1 MRIIVAGDGKVGLAI
16 TRLLSQEGHDIVA
29 IDTKANVLQDN
40 LQNYDVMTV
49 VGNCATMDTLYEAGV
64 EQANVLIAATS
75 ADETNLLCCLTARKL
90 NPKLHTIAR
99 VRNPEYTEQLYRMR
113 EDFGLSLIINPEKDA
128 AKEIFRLLQLPGF
141 LKRETFAKGRV
152 EIVELRVEEEGI
164 LDGVQLTRLHYA
176 LGGKKVLVCAVI
188 RDGEAFIPTSDTVF
202 KAGDRIYVTAP
213 VYILSHILKKLGV
226 TQKRIKHAIL
236 IGGGRVCYYLAK
248 HLIESGVHVK
258 IIENNPE
265 RCEHLAEILPSASIV
280 FADGSSQDVLESEG
294 LSEIDALV
302 TLTGLDEQNVISSMY
317 GKVKGVPH
325 VVTKVNRMDID
336 GMLADLSVGGIVSP
350 KELTSANVV
359 QYIRAMDNQAG
370 AAITLH
376 KIANSQI
383 EALEFV
389 INERSRN
396 IGVQLKKIQLKSKIL
411 IACITHNGVN
421 IIPDGNS
428 SFDIGDTVIIITN
441 RETPILQFNDI
452 FA

>member
-29 IDTKANVLQDN
+29 IDTKANVLEDN

-49 VGNCATMDTLYEAGV
+49 VGNCATMDILNEAGI
-64 EQANVLIAATS
+64 EQTDVLIAATS

-90 NPKLHTIAR
+90 NPNLHTIAR

-128 AKEIFRLLQLPGF
+128 AKEIYRLLQLPGF
-141 LKRETFAKGRV
+141 IRRETFAKGRV
-152 EIVELRVEEEGI
+152 EIVELRIEEGSV
-164 LDGVQLTRLHYA
+164 LEGVQLSRMHYA
-176 LGGKKVLVCAVI
+176 LGGKKVLVCAII
-188 RDGEAFIPTSDTVF
+188 RNGEAFIPTSDTVF
-202 KAGDRIYVTAP
+202 KPGDHIYVTAP
-213 VYILSHILKKLGV
+213 VYILSHILKKLGL
-226 TQKRIKHAIL
+226 TQKRVKHAML

-248 HLIESGVHVK
+248 HLTEAGVHVK
-258 IIENNPE
+258 IIENDPA
-265 RCEHLAEILPSASIV
+265 RCEHLAQIMPAASIV

-294 LSEIDALV
+294 LSETDALV

-317 GKVKGVPH
+317 GKIKGVPH
-325 VVTKVNRMDID
+325 VVTKVNRMDTD
-336 GMLADLSVGGIVSP
+336 GMLEDLSLGGIVSP
-350 KELTSANVV
+350 KELCSANVV
-359 QYIRAMDNQAG
+359 QYVRAMDNQAG

-376 KIANSQI
+376 KIANGQI

-389 INERSRN
+389 INDRSRC
-396 IGVQLKKIQLKSKIL
+396 IGLPLKKVKLKSKIL

-428 SFDIGDTVIIITN
+428 TFEIGDTVIIITN
-441 RETPILQFNDI
+441 REAPILQFNDI

>member
-16 TRLLSQEGHDIVA
+16 TRLLSQEGHNIVA
-29 IDTKANVLQDN
+29 IDTKANVLQDK

-49 VGNCATMDTLYEAGV
+49 VGNCATMDTLYEAGI
-64 EQANVLIAATS
+64 EQTDVLIAATS

-90 NPKLHTIAR
+90 NPRLHTIAR
-99 VRNPEYTEQLYRMR
+99 VRTPEYTEQLYKMR

-128 AKEIFRLLQLPGF
+128 AKEIYRLLQLPGF
-141 LKRETFAKGRV
+141 LRRETFAKGRV
-152 EIVELRVEEEGI
+152 EIVELRIEEGSV
-164 LDGVQLTRLHYA
+164 LDGVQLSRMHYA

-202 KAGDRIYVTAP
+202 RAGDHIYVTAP
-213 VYILSHILKKLGV
+213 VAILSHILKKLGI
-226 TQKRIKHAIL
+226 TQKRIKHAML

-248 HLIESGVHVK
+248 HLTEAGVHVK
-258 IIENNPE
+258 IIENDPV
-265 RCEHLAEILPSASIV
+265 RCEHLAQVLPAASIV

-294 LSEIDALV
+294 LTETDALV

-317 GKVKGVPH
+317 GKIKGVPN
-325 VVTKVNRMDID
+325 VVTKVNRMDTE
-336 GMLADLSVGGIVSP
+336 GMLEDLSPGGIVSP
-350 KELTSANVV
+350 KELCSANVV
-359 QYIRAMDNQAG
+359 QYVRAMENQAG

-376 KIANSQI
+376 KIANGRI

-389 INERSRN
+389 LNDRSRFV
-396 IGVQLKKIQLKSKIL
+396 GLPLKRIKLKSKIL

-421 IIPDGNS
+421 VIPDGNS
-428 SFDIGDTVIIITN
+428 TFEIGDTVIIITN

>member
-29 IDTKANVLQDN
+29 IDTKSNVLQDN

-49 VGNCATMDTLYEAGV
+49 VGNCATMDTLFEAGV
-64 EQANVLIAATS
+64 DHTDVLIAATN

-90 NPKLHTIAR
+90 NPRLHTIAR

-152 EIVELRVEEEGI
+152 EIVELRIEEASV
-164 LDGVQLTRLHYA
+164 LDGVQLSRLHYA

-202 KAGDRIYVTAP
+202 KPGDHIYVTAP
-213 VYILSHILKKLGV
+213 VAILSHILKKLGV
-226 TQKRIKHAIL
+226 TQKRIKHVML

-248 HLIESGVHVK
+248 HLTDSGIHVK
-258 IIENNPE
+258 IIESNQS
-265 RCEHLAEILPSASIV
+265 RCEHLAEILPGASIV
-280 FADGSSQDVLESEG
+280 YADGSSVDVLESEG
-294 LSEIDALV
+294 LSEMDALV
-302 TLTGLDEQNVISSMY
+302 TLTGLDELNVISSMY
-317 GKVKGVPH
+317 GKVKGLSN
-325 VVTKVNRMDID
+325 VVTKVNHMATD
-336 GMLADLSVGGIVSP
+336 GILNDLSLGGIVSP
-350 KELTSANVV
+350 KELCSSNVV
-359 QYIRAMDNQAG
+359 QYIRAMGNQAG

-376 KIANSQI
+376 KIANGQV

-389 INERSRN
+389 VNDRSRN
-396 IGVQLKKIQLKSKIL
+396 IGVPLKKIQLKSKIL

-421 IIPDGNS
+421 DIPDGNS
-428 SFDIGDTVIIITN
+428 SFEIGDTVIVITN
-441 RETPILQFNDI
+441 REAPILQFNDI